1 MLLRWLRWRAY
12 RVVNHG
18 ASRTDRLDG
27 GASSEGAMAYT
38 SYRLSEARRG
48 AALSRSAAPASGE
61 RQSEEARDTRT
72 CAHAPPQQP
81 RARHADVRKGRPCG
95 GPRAPVS
102 VARGG
107 ARRPRAV
114 PSPFGGDTR
123 AIFSYCFCRDAF
135 SKKFRGRT
143 PCVPRPVGLGQATRV
158 RARTPQPVRVGGAPR
173 PRPTGGRRL
182 LQDPIE
188 RRCMRVDR
196 GRGPAPTAHRPRTR
210 PRYKPKVARRCA
222 VAPRRPVERL
232 VVVGRVAAPEHA
244 ADDQR
249 TRIGRGLD
257 AGRRAG
263 YARRGRAAGCRGVEE
278 AEGCVACPAI
288 CGRRLP
294 LVLAVQAVRWLRSC
308 SAGRRLRVR
317 RGHARR

>member
-158 RARTPQPVRVGGAPR
+158 RARTPQPVRVARSAAPAPDRADGFYRIPLSDDACASTVGAVPPLR
-173 PRPTGGRRL
+173 P
-182 LQDPIE
+182 I
-188 RRCMRVDR
+188 
-196 GRGPAPTAHRPRTR
+196 GPAHVPGIN
-210 PRYKPKVARRCA
+210 PKL
-222 VAPRRPVERL
+222 P
-232 VVVGRVAAPEHA
+232 G
-244 ADDQR
+244 
-249 TRIGRGLD
+249 D
-257 AGRRAG
+257 A
-263 YARRGRAAGCRGVEE
+263 
-278 AEGCVACPAI
+278 
-288 CGRRLP
+288 L
-294 LVLAVQAVRWLRSC
+294 
-308 SAGRRLRVR
+308 
-317 RGHARR
+317 